1 MNLFRFSP
9 FVLFICVQITSPRS
23 FLFYMLTSF
32 FSISAGERKV
42 DGTRPCWLPSKL
54 PVCRQWHL
62 CVKFLQN
69 FFFSPFRS
77 GCESER
83 YRKNQLQMNR
93 LFFLFLF
100 TKLIPFRMDE
110 RCFKRKGTTCLH
122 QELIPIRWW
131 WCCLLYFK
139 KLILPATSWRQRP
152 RTWPAVFYFIFHFQS
167 GGCLF
172 VSFGWWLG
180 VVAE

>member
-9 FVLFICVQITSPRS
+9 FVLFICVQITSPRVLP
-23 FLFYMLTSF
+23 FLHVDFGGRKEKLTERVPVGSHPNCQSVVNDICVWNFY
-32 FSISAGERKV
+32 K
-42 DGTRPCWLPSKL
+42 
-54 PVCRQWHL
+54 
-62 CVKFLQN
+62 N
-69 FFFSPFRS
+69 FFSPFRS

-83 YRKNQLQMNR
+83 YRKNQLQMNQ
-93 LFFLFLF
+93 LFFFFLYA
-100 TKLIPFRMDE
+100 KLIPFRMDE

-131 WCCLLYFK
+131 WWCLLYFK